1 MARAIKRVASASGA
15 ATADVSDF
23 ASRLMQVTID
33 NISTGTGT
41 VTITAVPA
49 EAVDATPL
57 ADGTIDLA
65 DATAPK
71 CLLIDGDVTSV
82 IATSDQSGDSFDLL
96 VTALPR

>member
-15 ATADVSDF
+15 ATADVPDF
-23 ASRLMQVTID
+23 ASGLMQVTID

-49 EAVDATPL
+49 EAVDPTPL
-57 ADGTIDLA
+57 ADGTIDLT

-71 CLLIDGDVTSV
+71 CLLIYGDVTSV